1 MPHPGRQN
9 FRLITCISRGVSKR
23 FAAAALVG
31 LAVIAAC
38 TPSQVS
44 IVCPAIVEVK
54 DASRLIRFDG
64 AGRDLTDVE
73 VEASLQSQGVACEV
87 DDDWLELDM
96 AIQFDVTRG
105 PANLDRLARLRY
117 FVAILNAERV
127 VLARE
132 EFGVEVELPGNRTRV
147 SVVEE
152 LQPRMPVDG
161 FDGGRRYIVYVGFIL
176 TPEEFAYN
184 KANR

>member
-1 MPHPGRQN
+1 MPHPGRQK
-9 FRLITCISRGVSKR
+9 FRLITPISHGVSKG

-31 LAVIAAC
+31 LAFIAAC

-54 DASRLIRFDG
+54 DASRLTRFDG

-73 VEASLQSQGVACEV
+73 IAASLRSQGVACEI

-96 AIQFDVTRG
+96 AVQFNVTRG
-105 PANLDRLARLRY
+105 PANPDRLARLRY

-127 VLARE
+127 ILARE
-132 EFGVEVELPGNRTRV
+132 EFGVEIELPGNRTRV
-147 SVVEE
+147 SVIEE

-161 FDGGRRYIVYVGFIL
+161 FEGGRRYIIYVGFIL